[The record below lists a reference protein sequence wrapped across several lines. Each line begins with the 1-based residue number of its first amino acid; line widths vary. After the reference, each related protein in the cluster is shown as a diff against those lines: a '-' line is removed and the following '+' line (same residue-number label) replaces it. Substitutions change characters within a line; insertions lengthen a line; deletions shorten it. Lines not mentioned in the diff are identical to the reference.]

1 MKKVLFKIGIA
12 VSAVVLF
19 NSCSVEKR
27 LYRNG
32 VNVNW
37 HSGLKKSKGDVETQD
52 VTFQESK
59 ISNDFSSPK
68 VNNTKI
74 MNDVATN
81 DNGYFEINQEEI
93 ATSESN
99 FESNVSDILVSNS
112 KTQVGNGSNIEQN
125 SEIKNNSTFRKPVF
139 SKQKAKIKSKV
150 TGAMSDDDL
159 IGLIL
164 CLVGLAPF
172 GVMVAKGKRSAAFKT
187 NLMLWLGGF
196 ACIILSVI
204 LAFSGSLLG
213 AVFSILG
220 SLLFLASFIHGLIS
234 ILR

>member
-32 VNVNW
+32 MNIEW
-37 HSGLKKSKGDVETQD
+37 HSGLKKSKGNVETQE
-52 VTFQESK
+52 VISQETK
-59 ISNDFSSPK
+59 NSNDFSSPK
-68 VNNTKI
+68 VNNTLVT
-74 MNDVATN
+74 NDVATN
-81 DNGYFEINQEEI
+81 DNGYFENNQEVKE
-93 ATSESN
+93 TSEN
-99 FESNVSDILVSNS
+99 NLESNVLVSNS
-112 KTQVGNGSNIEQN
+112 NTQASVGSTIEQN
-125 SEIKNNSTFRKPVF
+125 DDIKNNSTFRKPVF

-150 TGAMSDDDL
+150 TGSMSDDDL

-172 GVMVAKGKRSAAFKT
+172 GVMVAKGKRSTSFKT